1 MWLFVVKAEDFS
13 LFIGSSE
20 EDVWWRTLAMT
31 TINQGNSDSSMKL
44 WLLAI
49 GGVVTLFGAS
59 FCVLS
64 CVVPD
69 CQEAAGWL
77 AAVF

>member
-1 MWLFVVKAEDFS
+1 M
-13 LFIGSSE
+13 
-20 EDVWWRTLAMT
+20 AMT
-31 TINQGNSDSSMKL
+31 DQGNSDSSMKI

-49 GGVVTLFGAS
+49 GGVVTLFGVS

-64 CVVPD
+64 CVVLVR
-69 CQEAAGWL
+69 QGATGWL